1 MQWDQFVKKY
11 IWDDERTP
19 YLASVR
25 TLSRRQADY
34 EIFAYAI
41 FLGVLFG
48 VFALA
53 SVLDATPDGGEVAV
67 YAWSVILAAVAL
79 SLTKHLYA
87 AVYCAT
93 APVAALL
100 YFYVF
105 GFHPNL
111 VDIDHALLTGFGVLW
126 LVYAWRVVAIAR
138 AYPDMPEAGEGA

>member
-19 YLASVR
+19 YFAPAR
-25 TLSRRQADY
+25 RLSRRQADY
-34 EIFAYAI
+34 EIFAYAV

-53 SVLDATPDGGEVAV
+53 SVLDATPDGGQAAV
-67 YAWSVILAAVAL
+67 YAWSMILAAVVL
-79 SLTKHLYA
+79 SLSKHFYA
-87 AVYCAT
+87 ALYCAT
-93 APVAALL
+93 APPAALL
-100 YFYVF
+100 YFYAY

-111 VDIDHALLTGFGVLW
+111 ADIDHALLTGFAVLW

-138 AYPDMPEAGEGA
+138 AYPDMPERHPEG